1 MVRSVRIPPA
11 GERSEVFRVVPRS
24 RPDLLR
30 SFADVGR
37 VPRPPGP
44 TDLLPLIRAA
54 TAIFEASQG
63 IREVT
68 AEAFRLLRVAVRL
81 SEGINLCEEGER
93 NVIGVSEAEILGPK
107 ILGDPTHEARLL
119 VARAAR
125 AVGAQGLWYPSRMDR
140 PDGVNLVL
148 FLEHAPMGRLEHG
161 AVLEILDEDG
171 DPQRSRL
178 SVVLDEIRATRGPNW
193 VETVRRNAHRP

>member
-1 MVRSVRIPPA
+1 MRSVRIAPA
-11 GERSEVFRVVPRS
+11 GQPSEVFRVVPRD

-37 VPRPPGP
+37 FHVLPDPPTSYLSLGP
-44 TDLLPLIRAA
+44 H

-68 AEAFRLLRVAVRL
+68 AESFRLLRVVVRL
-81 SEGINLCEEGER
+81 TEGINLCEEGER
-93 NVIGVSEAEILGPK
+93 NLIGLTEEEILGPK

-125 AVGAQGLWYPSRMDR
+125 AVGAQGMWYPSRMDR
-140 PDGVNLVL
+140 PEGVNLVL
-148 FLEHAPMGRLEHG
+148 FLENAPLGRLEHG

-171 DPQRSRL
+171 DPQRSHF
-178 SVVLDEIRATRGPNW
+178 SVVLEEIRAMLGPNW
-193 VETVRRNAHRP
+193 VETVWRTAYRP